1 MTTPSLSSEISAQPK
16 PKRSRLKLVLLG
28 ILLLAVL
35 AVVGIGTWGWQSL
48 YTPVNGS
55 NQKTTFKVQS
65 GEKSQEIAT
74 NLQSGGYIRS
84 SLWLLAYMKLSHKS
98 FLPGIYNLVKSGSS
112 LDNVDA
118 ITTGSVAERQVTIP
132 EGLRINEVAQLLE
145 KNDIL
150 PASDFLAAARYTP
163 AQVTIPASY
172 DLKADTFLEGF
183 AFPDT
188 YRLPADATGEEVVQ
202 RMVDNYVEQ
211 TKNLTVSYNTLIL
224 ASIVEKEA
232 KYDEDR
238 AVIASVFTNRLS
250 LGMPLQSNPTVAYA
264 KANANCGSKSLD
276 TCVQM
281 SWWPIPVTADFTSLV
296 SQYNTYLVKG
306 LPPRPICNPGIK
318 SIEAAVNPAKT
329 DYLYFITDAS
339 GHAHFAKT
347 LAEHNANIA
356 QYMGK

>member
-1 MTTPSLSSEISAQPK
+1 
-16 PKRSRLKLVLLG
+16 
-28 ILLLAVL
+28 
-35 AVVGIGTWGWQSL
+35 
-48 YTPVNGS
+48 
-55 NQKTTFKVQS
+55 
-65 GEKSQEIAT
+65 
-74 NLQSGGYIRS
+74 
-84 SLWLLAYMKLSHKS
+84 MKLSHKS